1 MVADLAPIAV
11 VLPPGAKS
19 AVVTGD
25 DSAHGGLTA
34 LAAAANTRR
43 NFGFGAIVGMVLA
56 IGIYYAYVISPDEVL
71 HSEAY
76 YLALA
81 VVFGLAVTVLVGLVL
96 SVVTLVRA
104 GDGHA

>member
-11 VLPPGAKS
+11 VLPPGGES
-19 AVVTGD
+19 PVVTGD
-25 DSAHGGLTA
+25 DSALGGLTA
-34 LAAAANTRR
+34 LAAAANAGR
-43 NFGFGAIVGMVLA
+43 NFGFGAIVGVVLA

-81 VVFGLAVTVLVGLVL
+81 VVFGLAIMVLVGLVL
-96 SVVTLVRA
+96 SVATLVRA
-104 GDGHA
+104 EEAHE